1 MHGKKPTKKIALVTG
16 ANRGIGFETCKQLSQ
31 LDITVLL
38 TSRDTTKGEVA
49 TKQLTDKGLDVIF
62 FQLDVSDRSN
72 IKDIFTKIKRQFGCL
87 DILINNAAI
96 LYDKNQST
104 MNADLELVSKALT
117 TNLYGPW
124 LLCQAFIP
132 LMEKNGYGRVV
143 NVSSGAAS
151 MHYME
156 GGTPAYGISKVA
168 LNALT
173 RKLASELGRKNV
185 LVNSVDPGWVAT
197 DMGGRGGRPV
207 EEGCRGIV
215 WAATLPNNGP
225 SGGFFHDGEP
235 ELW

>member
-1 MHGKKPTKKIALVTG
+1 MHVKTTKKKIALVTG
-16 ANRGIGFETCKQLSQ
+16 ANRGLGFETCKQLSQ
-31 LDITVLL
+31 LGVTVLL
-38 TSRDTTKGEVA
+38 TSRDPTKGEVA
-49 TKQLTDKGLDVIF
+49 AKQLIDKGLDVIF
-62 FQLDVSDRSN
+62 YQLDVSDRSN
-72 IKDIFTKIKRQFGCL
+72 IKDIFTKIENQFGRL

-96 LYDKNQST
+96 LYDKDQST
-104 MNADLELVSKALT
+104 MNADLELVNKALT
-117 TNLYGPW
+117 TNLLGPW

-168 LNALT
+168 LNVLT

-197 DMGGRGGRPV
+197 DMGGHGGRPI
-207 EEGCRGIV
+207 EDGCRGIV

-225 SGGFFHDGEP
+225 SGGFFHDREP

>member
-1 MHGKKPTKKIALVTG
+1 MHVKTTKKKIALVTG
-16 ANRGIGFETCKQLSQ
+16 ANRGLGFETCKQLSQ
-31 LDITVLL
+31 LGVTVLL
-38 TSRDTTKGEVA
+38 TSRDPTKGEVA
-49 TKQLTDKGLDVIF
+49 AKQLIDKGLDVIF
-62 FQLDVSDRSN
+62 YQLDVSDRSN
-72 IKDIFTKIKRQFGCL
+72 IKDIFTKIENQFGRL

-96 LYDKNQST
+96 LYDKDQST
-104 MNADLELVSKALT
+104 MKADLELVNKALT
-117 TNLYGPW
+117 TNLFGPW

-132 LMEKNGYGRVV
+132 LMEKNGYGRIV

-173 RKLASELGRKNV
+173 RKLASELGRNNV

-197 DMGGRGGRPV
+197 DMGGHGGRPI
-207 EEGCRGIV
+207 EDGCRGIV

>member
-1 MHGKKPTKKIALVTG
+1 MNGKIPTKKIALVTG
-16 ANRGIGFETCKQLSQ
+16 FNRGIRFETCKQLSQ

-38 TSRDTTKGEVA
+38 ISRDPTKGETA
-49 TKQLTDKGLDVIF
+49 SKQLIDKGLDVIF
-62 FQLDVSDRSN
+62 FQLDVSNRSN
-72 IKDIFTKIKRQFGCL
+72 IKDIFTKIRTQFGRL

-117 TNLYGPW
+117 TNLFGPW

-132 LMEKNGYGRVV
+132 LMEKNRYGRVV
-143 NVSSGAAS
+143 NVSSGTAS
-151 MHYME
+151 LHYME
-156 GGTPAYGISKVA
+156 GGTPVYGISKVS

-173 RKLASELGRKNV
+173 RKLASELERMNV
-185 LVNSVDPGWVAT
+185 LVNSIDPGWVAT

-215 WAATLPNNGP
+215 WAAPLPNNGP
-225 SGGFFHDGEP
+225 SGGFFYDGEH

>member
-1 MHGKKPTKKIALVTG
+1 MHVKTTKKEIALVTG
-16 ANRGIGFETCKQLSQ
+16 ANRGLGFETCKQLSQ
-31 LDITVLL
+31 LGVTVLL
-38 TSRDTTKGEVA
+38 TSRDPIKGEVA
-49 TKQLTDKGLDVIF
+49 AKQLIDKGLDVIF
-62 FQLDVSDRSN
+62 YQLDVSDRSN
-72 IKDIFTKIKRQFGCL
+72 IKDIFTKIENQFGRL

-96 LYDKNQST
+96 LYDKDQST
-104 MNADLELVSKALT
+104 MNADLELVNKALT
-117 TNLYGPW
+117 TNLFGPW
-124 LLCQAFIP
+124 LLCQAFVP
-132 LMEKNGYGRVV
+132 LMEKNGYGRIV

-197 DMGGRGGRPV
+197 DMGGHGGRPI

-225 SGGFFHDGEP
+225 SGGFFYDGEP

>member
-1 MHGKKPTKKIALVTG
+1 MHVKTTKKKIALVTG
-16 ANRGIGFETCKQLSQ
+16 ANRGLGFETCKQLSQ
-31 LDITVLL
+31 LGVTVLL
-38 TSRDTTKGEVA
+38 TSRDPTKGEVA
-49 TKQLTDKGLDVIF
+49 AKQLIDKGLDVIF
-62 FQLDVSDRSN
+62 YQLDVSDRSN
-72 IKDIFTKIKRQFGCL
+72 IKDIFTKIENQFGRL

-96 LYDKNQST
+96 LFDKDQST
-104 MNADLELVSKALT
+104 MNADLELVNKALT
-117 TNLYGPW
+117 TNLFGPW

-132 LMEKNGYGRVV
+132 LMEKNGYGRIV

-197 DMGGRGGRPV
+197 DMGGHGGRPI
-207 EEGCRGIV
+207 EDGCRGIV

>member
-1 MHGKKPTKKIALVTG
+1 MHVKTTKKKIALVTG
-16 ANRGIGFETCKQLSQ
+16 ANRGLGFETCKQLSQ
-31 LDITVLL
+31 LGVTVLL
-38 TSRDTTKGEVA
+38 TSRDPTKGEVA
-49 TKQLTDKGLDVIF
+49 AKQLIDKGLDVIF
-62 FQLDVSDRSN
+62 YQLDVSDRSN
-72 IKDIFTKIKRQFGCL
+72 IKDIFTKIENQFGRL

-96 LYDKNQST
+96 LYDKDQST
-104 MNADLELVSKALT
+104 MNADLELVNKALT
-117 TNLYGPW
+117 TNLFGPW

-132 LMEKNGYGRVV
+132 LMEKNGYGRIV

-197 DMGGRGGRPV
+197 DMGGHGGRPI
-207 EEGCRGIV
+207 EDGCRGIV

>member
-1 MHGKKPTKKIALVTG
+1 MHVKTTKKKIALVTG
-16 ANRGIGFETCKQLSQ
+16 ANRGLGFETCKQLSQ
-31 LDITVLL
+31 LGVTVLL
-38 TSRDTTKGEVA
+38 TSRDPIKGEVA
-49 TKQLTDKGLDVIF
+49 AKQLIDKGLDVIF
-62 FQLDVSDRSN
+62 YQLDVSDRSN
-72 IKDIFTKIKRQFGCL
+72 IKDIFTKIENQFGRL

-96 LYDKNQST
+96 LYDKDQST
-104 MNADLELVSKALT
+104 MNADLELVTKALT
-117 TNLYGPW
+117 TNLFGPW
-124 LLCQAFIP
+124 LLCQAFVP
-132 LMEKNGYGRVV
+132 LMEKNGYGRIV

-197 DMGGRGGRPV
+197 DMGGHGGRPI
-207 EEGCRGIV
+207 EDGCRGIV

>member
-1 MHGKKPTKKIALVTG
+1 MHVKTTKKKIALVTG
-16 ANRGIGFETCKQLSQ
+16 ANRGLGFETCKQLSQ
-31 LDITVLL
+31 LGVTVLL
-38 TSRDTTKGEVA
+38 TSRDPTKGEVA
-49 TKQLTDKGLDVIF
+49 AKQLIDKGLDVIF
-62 FQLDVSDRSN
+62 YQLDVSDRSN
-72 IKDIFTKIKRQFGCL
+72 IKDIFTKIENQFGRL

-96 LYDKNQST
+96 LYDKDQST
-104 MNADLELVSKALT
+104 MNADLELVTKALT
-117 TNLYGPW
+117 TNLFGPW

-132 LMEKNGYGRVV
+132 LMEKNGYGRIV

-197 DMGGRGGRPV
+197 DMGGHGGRPI
-207 EEGCRGIV
+207 EDGCRGIV

>member
-1 MHGKKPTKKIALVTG
+1 MHVKTTKKKIALVTG
-16 ANRGIGFETCKQLSQ
+16 ANRGLGLETCKQLSQ
-31 LDITVLL
+31 LGVTVLL
-38 TSRDTTKGEVA
+38 TSRDPTKGEVA
-49 TKQLTDKGLDVIF
+49 AKQLIDKGLDVIF
-62 FQLDVSDRSN
+62 YQLDVSDRSN
-72 IKDIFTKIKRQFGCL
+72 IKDIFTKIENQFGRL

-96 LYDKNQST
+96 LYDKDQST
-104 MNADLELVSKALT
+104 MNADLELVNKALT
-117 TNLYGPW
+117 TNLFGPW

-132 LMEKNGYGRVV
+132 LMEKNGYGRIV

-197 DMGGRGGRPV
+197 DMGGHGGRPI
-207 EEGCRGIV
+207 EDGCRGIV

>member
-1 MHGKKPTKKIALVTG
+1 MHVKTTKKKIALVTG
-16 ANRGIGFETCKQLSQ
+16 ANRGLGFETCKQLSQ
-31 LDITVLL
+31 LGITVLL
-38 TSRDTTKGEVA
+38 TSRDPTKGEVA
-49 TKQLTDKGLDVIF
+49 AKQLIDKGLDVIF
-62 FQLDVSDRSN
+62 YQLDVSDRSN
-72 IKDIFTKIKRQFGCL
+72 IKDIFTKIENQFGRL

-96 LYDKNQST
+96 LYDKDQST
-104 MNADLELVSKALT
+104 MNADLELVNKALT
-117 TNLYGPW
+117 TNLFGPW

-132 LMEKNGYGRVV
+132 LMEKNGYGRIV

-197 DMGGRGGRPV
+197 DMGGHGGRPI

-225 SGGFFHDGEP
+225 SGGFFYDGEP

>member
-1 MHGKKPTKKIALVTG
+1 MHVKTTKKKIALVTG
-16 ANRGIGFETCKQLSQ
+16 ANRGLGFETCKQLSQ
-31 LDITVLL
+31 LGVTVLL
-38 TSRDTTKGEVA
+38 TSRNPIKGEVA
-49 TKQLTDKGLDVIF
+49 AKQLIDKGLDVIF
-62 FQLDVSDRSN
+62 YQLDVSDRSN
-72 IKDIFTKIKRQFGCL
+72 IKDIFTKIENQFGRL

-96 LYDKNQST
+96 LYDKDQST
-104 MNADLELVSKALT
+104 MNADLELVTKALT
-117 TNLYGPW
+117 TNLFGPW

-132 LMEKNGYGRVV
+132 LMEKNGYGRIV

-197 DMGGRGGRPV
+197 DMGGHGGRPI
-207 EEGCRGIV
+207 EDGCRGIV

>member
-1 MHGKKPTKKIALVTG
+1 MHVKTTKKKIALVTG
-16 ANRGIGFETCKQLSQ
+16 ANRGLGFETCKQLSQ
-31 LDITVLL
+31 LGVTVLL
-38 TSRDTTKGEVA
+38 TSRDPTKGEVA
-49 TKQLTDKGLDVIF
+49 AKQLIDKGLDVIF
-62 FQLDVSDRSN
+62 YQLDVSDKSN
-72 IKDIFTKIKRQFGCL
+72 IKDIFTKIENQFGRL

-96 LYDKNQST
+96 LYDKDQST
-104 MNADLELVSKALT
+104 MNADLELVNKALT
-117 TNLYGPW
+117 TNLFGPW
-124 LLCQAFIP
+124 LLCQAFVP
-132 LMEKNGYGRVV
+132 LMEKNGYGRIV

-173 RKLASELGRKNV
+173 IKLASELGRKNV

-197 DMGGRGGRPV
+197 DMGGHGGRPI

-225 SGGFFHDGEP
+225 SGGFFYDREP

>member
-1 MHGKKPTKKIALVTG
+1 MHVKTTKKKIALVTG
-16 ANRGIGFETCKQLSQ
+16 ANRGLGFETCKQLSQ
-31 LDITVLL
+31 LGLTVLL
-38 TSRDTTKGEVA
+38 TSRDPTKGEVA
-49 TKQLTDKGLDVIF
+49 AKQLIDKGLDVIF
-62 FQLDVSDRSN
+62 YQLDVSKRSN
-72 IKDIFTKIKRQFGCL
+72 IKDIFTKIENQFGRL

-96 LYDKNQST
+96 LYDKDQST
-104 MNADLELVSKALT
+104 MNADLELVNKALT
-117 TNLYGPW
+117 TNLFGPW

-132 LMEKNGYGRVV
+132 LMEKNGYGRIV

-185 LVNSVDPGWVAT
+185 LVNAVDPGWVAT
-197 DMGGRGGRPV
+197 DMGGYGGRPI
-207 EEGCRGIV
+207 EDGCRGIV

>member
-1 MHGKKPTKKIALVTG
+1 MHVKITKKKIALVTG
-16 ANRGIGFETCKQLSQ
+16 ANRGLGFETCKQLSQ
-31 LDITVLL
+31 LGITVLL
-38 TSRDTTKGEVA
+38 TSRDPTKGEVA
-49 TKQLTDKGLDVIF
+49 AKQLIDKGLDVIF
-62 FQLDVSDRSN
+62 YQLDVSDRSN
-72 IKDIFTKIKRQFGCL
+72 IKDIFTKIENQFGRL

-96 LYDKNQST
+96 LYDKDQST
-104 MNADLELVSKALT
+104 MNADLELVNKALT
-117 TNLYGPW
+117 TNLFGPW
-124 LLCQAFIP
+124 LLCQAFVP
-132 LMEKNGYGRVV
+132 LMEKNGYGRIV

-197 DMGGRGGRPV
+197 DMGGHGGRPI

-225 SGGFFHDGEP
+225 SGGFFYDGEP

>member
-1 MHGKKPTKKIALVTG
+1 MHVKTTKKKIALVTG
-16 ANRGIGFETCKQLSQ
+16 ANRGLGFETCKQLSQ
-31 LDITVLL
+31 LGITVLL
-38 TSRDTTKGEVA
+38 TSRDPTKGEVA
-49 TKQLTDKGLDVIF
+49 AKQLIDKGLDVIF
-62 FQLDVSDRSN
+62 YQLDVSDRSN
-72 IKDIFTKIKRQFGCL
+72 IKDIFTKIENQFGRL

-96 LYDKNQST
+96 LYDKDQST
-104 MNADLELVSKALT
+104 MNADLELVTKALT
-117 TNLYGPW
+117 TNLFGPW

-132 LMEKNGYGRVV
+132 LMEKNGYGRIV

-197 DMGGRGGRPV
+197 DMGGHGGRPI
-207 EEGCRGIV
+207 EDGCRGIV

>member
-1 MHGKKPTKKIALVTG
+1 MHVKTTKKKIALVTG
-16 ANRGIGFETCKQLSQ
+16 ANRGLGFETCKQLSQ
-31 LDITVLL
+31 LGVTVLL
-38 TSRDTTKGEVA
+38 TSRDPTKGEVA
-49 TKQLTDKGLDVIF
+49 AKQLIDKGLDVIF
-62 FQLDVSDRSN
+62 YRLDVSDRSN
-72 IKDIFTKIKRQFGCL
+72 IKDIFTKIENQFGRL

-96 LYDKNQST
+96 LYDKDQST

-117 TNLYGPW
+117 TNLFGPW

-132 LMEKNGYGRVV
+132 LMEKNGYGRIV

-197 DMGGRGGRPV
+197 DMGGHGGRPI
-207 EEGCRGIV
+207 EDGCRGIV

>member
-1 MHGKKPTKKIALVTG
+1 MHVKTTKKKIALVTG
-16 ANRGIGFETCKQLSQ
+16 ANRGLGLETCKQLSQ
-31 LDITVLL
+31 LGVTVLL
-38 TSRDTTKGEVA
+38 TSRDPTKGEVA
-49 TKQLTDKGLDVIF
+49 AKQLIDKGLDVIF
-62 FQLDVSDRSN
+62 YQLDVSDRSN
-72 IKDIFTKIKRQFGCL
+72 IKDIFTKIENQFGRL

-96 LYDKNQST
+96 LYDKDQST
-104 MNADLELVSKALT
+104 MNADLELVTKALT
-117 TNLYGPW
+117 TNLFGPW
-124 LLCQAFIP
+124 LLCQAFVP
-132 LMEKNGYGRVV
+132 LMEKNGYGRIV

-197 DMGGRGGRPV
+197 DMGGHGGRPI

>member
-1 MHGKKPTKKIALVTG
+1 MHVKTTKKKIALVTG
-16 ANRGIGFETCKQLSQ
+16 ANRGLGFETCKQLSQ
-31 LDITVLL
+31 LGITVLL
-38 TSRDTTKGEVA
+38 TSRDPTKGEVA
-49 TKQLTDKGLDVIF
+49 AKQLIDKGLDVIF
-62 FQLDVSDRSN
+62 YQLDVSDRSN
-72 IKDIFTKIKRQFGCL
+72 IKDIFTKIENQFGRL

-96 LYDKNQST
+96 LYDKDQST
-104 MNADLELVSKALT
+104 MNADLELVNKALT
-117 TNLYGPW
+117 TNLFGPW
-124 LLCQAFIP
+124 LLCQAFVP
-132 LMEKNGYGRVV
+132 LMEKNGYGRIV

-156 GGTPAYGISKVA
+156 GGIPAYGISKVA

-197 DMGGRGGRPV
+197 DMGGHGGRSI
-207 EEGCRGIV
+207 EDGCRGIV

-225 SGGFFHDGEP
+225 SGGFFHDEEP

>member
-1 MHGKKPTKKIALVTG
+1 MHVKTTKKKIALVTG
-16 ANRGIGFETCKQLSQ
+16 ANRGLGFETCKQLSQ
-31 LDITVLL
+31 LGVTVLL
-38 TSRDTTKGEVA
+38 TSRDPIKGEVA
-49 TKQLTDKGLDVIF
+49 AKQLIDKGLDVIF
-62 FQLDVSDRSN
+62 YQLDVSDRSN
-72 IKDIFTKIKRQFGCL
+72 IKDIFTKIENQFGRL

-96 LYDKNQST
+96 LYDKDQST
-104 MNADLELVSKALT
+104 MNADLELVTKALT
-117 TNLYGPW
+117 TNLFGPW
-124 LLCQAFIP
+124 LLCQAFVP
-132 LMEKNGYGRVV
+132 LMEKNGYGRIV

-197 DMGGRGGRPV
+197 DMGGHGGRPI
-207 EEGCRGIV
+207 EDGCKGIV

>member
-1 MHGKKPTKKIALVTG
+1 MHVKTTKKKIALVTG
-16 ANRGIGFETCKQLSQ
+16 ANRGLGFETCKQLSQ
-31 LDITVLL
+31 LGVTVLL
-38 TSRDTTKGEVA
+38 TSRDPTKGEVA
-49 TKQLTDKGLDVIF
+49 AKQLIDKGLDVIF
-62 FQLDVSDRSN
+62 YQLDVSDRSN
-72 IKDIFTKIKRQFGCL
+72 IKDIFTKIENQFGRL

-96 LYDKNQST
+96 LYDKDQST
-104 MNADLELVSKALT
+104 MNADLELVNKALT
-117 TNLYGPW
+117 TNLFGPW

-173 RKLASELGRKNV
+173 RKLASELGRQNV

-197 DMGGRGGRPV
+197 DMGGHGGRPI
-207 EEGCRGIV
+207 EDGCRGIV

-225 SGGFFHDGEP
+225 SGGFFHDREP

>member
-1 MHGKKPTKKIALVTG
+1 MHVKTTKKKIALVTG
-16 ANRGIGFETCKQLSQ
+16 ANRGLGFETCKQLSQ
-31 LDITVLL
+31 LGVTVLL
-38 TSRDTTKGEVA
+38 TSRDPTKGEVA
-49 TKQLTDKGLDVIF
+49 AKQLIDKGLDVIF
-62 FQLDVSDRSN
+62 YQLDVSDRSN
-72 IKDIFTKIKRQFGCL
+72 IKDIFTKIENQFGRL

-96 LYDKNQST
+96 LYDKDQST
-104 MNADLELVSKALT
+104 MNADLELVTKALT
-117 TNLYGPW
+117 TNLFGPW
-124 LLCQAFIP
+124 LLCQAFVP
-132 LMEKNGYGRVV
+132 LMEKNGYGRIV

-197 DMGGRGGRPV
+197 DMGGHGGRPI
-207 EEGCRGIV
+207 EDGCRGIV

>member
-1 MHGKKPTKKIALVTG
+1 MEKQRNQKIALVTG
-16 ANRGIGFETCKQLSQ
+16 ANRGIGFEICKQLSQ
-31 LDITVLL
+31 LGLTVLL

-62 FQLDVSDRSN
+62 YQLDVSNKNN
-72 IKDIFTKIKRQFGCL
+72 IKHAFAKIEQQFGRL

-96 LYDKNQST
+96 LYDTDQST
-104 MNADLELVSKALT
+104 INADLELVSKALT

-132 LMEKNGYGRVV
+132 LMKKNGYGRIV
-143 NVSSGAAS
+143 NVSSGAGS
-151 MHYME
+151 LYYME

-173 RKLASELGRKNV
+173 RKLGSELRGTGI

-197 DMGGRGGRPV
+197 DMGGQGGRPV
-207 EEGCRGIV
+207 KDGAKGIV
-215 WAATLPNNGP
+215 WASTLPDNGP
-225 SGGFFHDGEP
+225 SGEFFYDGKS

>member
-1 MHGKKPTKKIALVTG
+1 MHVKTTKKKIALVTG
-16 ANRGIGFETCKQLSQ
+16 ANRGLGFETCKQLSQ
-31 LDITVLL
+31 LGITVLL
-38 TSRDTTKGEVA
+38 TSRDPTKGEVA
-49 TKQLTDKGLDVIF
+49 AKQLIDKGLNVIF
-62 FQLDVSDRSN
+62 YQLDVSDRSN
-72 IKDIFTKIKRQFGCL
+72 IKDIFTKIENQFGRL

-96 LYDKNQST
+96 LYDKDQST
-104 MNADLELVSKALT
+104 MNADLELVNKALT
-117 TNLYGPW
+117 TNLFGPW

-132 LMEKNGYGRVV
+132 LMEKNGYGRIV

-197 DMGGRGGRPV
+197 DMGGHGGRPI
-207 EEGCRGIV
+207 EDGCRGIV